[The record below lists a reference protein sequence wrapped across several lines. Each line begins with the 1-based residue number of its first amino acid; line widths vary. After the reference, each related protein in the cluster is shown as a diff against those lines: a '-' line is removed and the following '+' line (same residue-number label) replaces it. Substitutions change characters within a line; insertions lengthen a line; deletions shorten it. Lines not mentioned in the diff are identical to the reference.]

1 MKLNLLAH
9 TFIPFLKEQE
19 ENISKENIEKLKSYF
34 PNLSEDNF
42 NLYNSLIFSSKMA
55 GICYMG
61 DSFEKI
67 INEPIETT
75 FRRLDQVIASGHHS
89 VFDHFHFTFE
99 IEEMP
104 KIIAMII
111 NNEKDY
117 VTSEK
122 SARYTKFNNL
132 SKEETT
138 LYEKWCD
145 LLKPVIRENYPELYL
160 EGEKN
165 PWIKINKL
173 AQENARYFISIFT
186 PVTTLGYTISL
197 RQLNYLVYMINN
209 FINEFDLS
217 TADEYDVLLN
227 HALKEFV
234 ALFDDYIVSG
244 LIPKGKNRKL
254 SLFGAPEY
262 KNLPDVFSYSYQTS
276 FDCTYSCLA
285 QNQRHRSES
294 CFMYRKD
301 KFEFYVPEIIRDT
314 KLEKEWLIDAE
325 NIKELY
331 PQGTLIKTVQCGTID
346 TFILKLR
353 ERACGCAQLEIMRHE
368 LEIMDK
374 FIFESPYDHI
384 IEEATNGKNAK
395 CQFKDGFCGGKC
407 MLGAHQF
414 NRMI

>member
-9 TFIPFLKEQE
+9 TFVPFLKEQE
-19 ENISKENIEKLKSYF
+19 KNLSRDDIARLKSHFSYLTE
-34 PNLSEDNF
+34 NNF

-75 FRRLDQVIASGHHS
+75 FRRLSQVLSSGHHS
-89 VFDHFHFTFE
+89 VFDHFRFTFE
-99 IEEMP
+99 IEEIP
-104 KIIAMII
+104 KIVAMIL

-122 SARYTKFNNL
+122 SARYTKFSNL
-132 SKEETT
+132 SKEENA
-138 LYEKWCD
+138 LYEKWCE
-145 LLKPVIRENYPELYL
+145 LLKPVIHEKYPQLYM

-165 PWIKINKL
+165 PWMKINKL

-197 RQLNYLVYMINN
+197 RQLNYLIHMINN
-209 FINEFDLS
+209 YIHEFDAS
-217 TADEYDVLLN
+217 KADVFDIWLN

-234 ALFDDYIVSG
+234 ALFDDYIITA

-262 KNLPDVFSYSYQTS
+262 KDLPDVFSYAYQTS

-301 KFEFYVPEIIRDT
+301 KFEFYVPEIIRGT
-314 KLEKEWLIDAE
+314 KYEKEWLKDAE
-325 NIKELY
+325 SIKDIY
-331 PQGTLIKTVQCGTID
+331 PQGTMIKTVQCGNID
-346 TFILKLR
+346 TFVLKLR
-353 ERACGCAQLEIMRHE
+353 ERACGSAQLEIMRHE
-368 LEIMDK
+368 IEIMDK
-374 FIFESPYDHI
+374 FIFESPYGHI
-384 IEEATNGKNAK
+384 IEDVTNSKKAK

-407 MLGAHQF
+407 ILSANQYD
-414 NRMI
+414 RVI